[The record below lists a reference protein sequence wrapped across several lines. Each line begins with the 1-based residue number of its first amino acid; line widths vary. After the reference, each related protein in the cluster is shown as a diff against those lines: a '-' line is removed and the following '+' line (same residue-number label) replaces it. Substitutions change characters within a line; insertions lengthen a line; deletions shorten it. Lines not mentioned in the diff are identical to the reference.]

1 MVNFVIKFLLYNHAG
16 TEVAIEAA
24 DMVLIR
30 SHLHDLVVA
39 LDLARL
45 VFSRIQINFVW
56 ATIYNILAIP
66 YAAGCWFPY
75 THLVLPP
82 QYAGLA
88 MAMSSVSVVIS
99 SMCLWLYRRPLYLVD
114 ENALQDK
121 INGGGMLAKA
131 RRYAI

>member
-1 MVNFVIKFLLYNHAG
+1 MNALLATG

-45 VFSRIQINFVW
+45 VFGRIQLNFMW
-56 ATIYNILAIP
+56 ATVYNVLAIP
-66 YAAGCWFPY
+66 YAAGVWFPY
-75 THLVLPP
+75 TRIVLPP

-88 MAMSSVSVVIS
+88 MALSSVSVVIS
-99 SMCLWLYRRPLYLVD
+99 SMCLWLYTRPKYLSD
-114 ENALQDK
+114 EGALRDK
-121 INGGGMLAKA
+121 MSGGMLQRAK
-131 RRYAI
+131 R